1 MGKSKAPTPPDPKAT
16 AAAQTS
22 TNIGTAVANGY
33 IGNVNQVT
41 PDGSLTYNVTGTN
54 KWTDPM
60 SGKAYDLPT
69 WTAVQELS
77 PEQAAIKREN
87 DGANLNLATLANQQ
101 SSRLTDLLG
110 KPVDLSG
117 APAAGK
123 ASDLTLPQYRQF
135 SGGPKL
141 ATTVGNAGS
150 VTRSYD
156 TELDTSRYEEA
167 LMARL
172 NPQLDR
178 DRAALET
185 RLANQGLQPGSE
197 AYNRAIDEANRTAT
211 DARIA
216 AVLNAGQEQSRLVN
230 LSRDKASF
238 ENAAQ
243 AQAYGQALQNAD
255 FSNNAL
261 QQMHQN
267 GQSATAANNALK
279 DQGFNAQQALLNAK
293 NAARSNYLNEQ
304 YALRN
309 QPINEISALLS
320 GAQVSNPNFVPTQ
333 GQSIQPVDYAG
344 LVQQN
349 YQNQVAAYNARQQ
362 AGAGL
367 FQSLLGLLPKSDRRA
382 KKNIEKVGKLKGHSL
397 YEYRYKGEPSGGP
410 KHIGVMAQEVERTR
424 PDAVVRGPDGM
435 RRVDYGRLFAA
446 GQGRKQ
452 GPRS

>member
-41 PDGSLTYNVTGTN
+41 PDGSLTYKVTGTN

-60 SGKAYDLPT
+60 SGRAYDLPI

-77 PEQAAIKREN
+77 PGQAAIKREN

-117 APAAGK
+117 APAAGDPSK
-123 ASDLTLPQYRQF
+123 LALPQYQQF

-141 ATTVGNAGS
+141 ASSVGDAGR

-156 TELDTSRYEEA
+156 TDLDTRRYEEA

-172 NPQLDR
+172 NPELAR

-185 RLANQGLQPGSE
+185 RLANQGLQPGSQ
-197 AYNRAIDEANRTAT
+197 AYDRAIDEANRTAN
-211 DARIA
+211 DARVA
-216 AVLNAGQEQSRLVN
+216 AVLNAGQEQSRLAG
-230 LSRDKASF
+230 LARDKAGF

-279 DQGFNAQQALLNAK
+279 DQGFNAQQALIDAR

-304 YALRN
+304 YAMRN
-309 QPINEISALLS
+309 QPINEISALIS
-320 GAQVSNPNFVPTQ
+320 GAQVTNPSFVPTQ

-362 AGAGL
+362 AGS
-367 FQSLLGLLPKSDRRA
+367 SLLGNVLGMFGKIPLSDRRA
-382 KKNIEKVGKLKGHSL
+382 KKNIEKVGRLKGHNL
-397 YEYRYKGEPSGGP
+397 YEYRYRGESAGET
-410 KHIGVMAQEVERTR
+410 KHIGVMAQEVEKTR

-446 GQGRKQ
+446 GKM
-452 GPRS
+452 PK